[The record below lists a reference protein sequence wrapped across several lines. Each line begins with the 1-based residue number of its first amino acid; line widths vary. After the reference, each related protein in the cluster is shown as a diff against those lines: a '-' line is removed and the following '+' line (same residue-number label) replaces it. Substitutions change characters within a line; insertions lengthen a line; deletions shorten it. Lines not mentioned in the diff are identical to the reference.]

1 MINNRRSE
9 VEIINEILNLSKN
22 GARKTEILYQGN
34 MSYSQ
39 LKSYLPFLIDKNIVE
54 EYNGYNNGNS
64 TTMYKTT
71 IKGLELLESIRKI
84 LIHFE

>member
-9 VEIINEILNLSKN
+9 IEIINQILNLSKK
-22 GARKTEILYQGN
+22 GVRKTEILYQGN

-39 LKSYLPFLIDKNIVE
+39 LKSYLPFLIDKDIVE
-54 EYNGYNNGNS
+54 EYNVYNNGNT

-71 IKGLELLESIRKI
+71 NKGIELLEIIRKV
-84 LIHFE
+84 LTHFK

>member
-1 MINNRRSE
+1 LINNRRSE
-9 VEIINEILNLSKN
+9 IEIINEILNLSKK

-39 LKSYLPFLIDKNIVE
+39 IKSYLPFLIDKNIVE
-54 EYNGYNNGNS
+54 EYKEYNNGNS
-64 TTMYKTT
+64 TIMYKTT
-71 IKGLELLESIRKI
+71 IKGLELLENIRKI

>member
-9 VEIINEILNLSKN
+9 IEIINEILNLSKN
-22 GARKTEILYQGN
+22 GVRKTEILYQGN

-39 LKSYLPFLIDKNIVE
+39 LKSYLPFLLDKNIIE
-54 EYNGYNNGNS
+54 EYNRYNNGNS

>member
-9 VEIINEILNLSKN
+9 IEIINEILNISIK

-39 LKSYLPFLIDKNIVE
+39 LKSYLPLLIDKNIVE
-54 EYNGYNNGNS
+54 EYKVFNNGNT

-71 IKGLELLESIRKI
+71 IKGIELLNNIRKV
-84 LIHFE
+84 LVNFE